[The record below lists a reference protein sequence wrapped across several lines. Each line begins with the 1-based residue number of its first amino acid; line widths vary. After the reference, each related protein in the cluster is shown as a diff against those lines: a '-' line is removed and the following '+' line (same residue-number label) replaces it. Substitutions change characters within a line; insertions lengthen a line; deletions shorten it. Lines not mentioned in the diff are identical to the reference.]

1 MRWIVGALLD
11 LGIVSSKETTCPG
24 ARQNAQNNSKKIFLF
39 VHFANCF
46 SSKIC
51 YNNKCQEDRGVEET
65 SYGLSV
71 FPAKATKKNKKIAE
85 NLLTNPK
92 AYGIM
97 SM

>member
-71 FPAKATKKNKKIAE
+71 FPDKATKKNKKIAE
-85 NLLTNPK
+85 NLLTNPT

>member
-1 MRWIVGALLD
+1 MRPHNEGAN
-11 LGIVSSKETTCPG
+11 GPG
-24 ARQNAQNNSKKIFLF
+24 AHQNAQNNSKKIFLF

-71 FPAKATKKNKKIAE
+71 FPVKATKKNKKIAE
-85 NLLTNPK
+85 NLLTNLK

>member
-1 MRWIVGALLD
+1 MKKLFSRKID
-11 LGIVSSKETTCPG
+11 DVSSKETTRPG
-24 ARQNAQNNSKKIFLF
+24 ARQNAQNDSKKIFLF

-65 SYGLSV
+65 SDGVSMD
-71 FPAKATKKNKKIAE
+71 PTKATKKNKKIAE